1 MNTKITRIRGLLAT
15 AGVLALL
22 AGATPASAYILTVG
36 GVAAPSGG
44 GLTTGVA
51 GATVLTFDS
60 LTTPMTGSF
69 TYDGV
74 AFSGGG
80 EVVLGSTS
88 GQFASPAGDTTNYL
102 VAGGPP
108 SHTGSET
115 LTISGPSSN
124 YFGLY
129 WGSMDSYNTLTFL
142 DGSTVVA
149 TITGGDVAAGGNA
162 NGNQSLLGTN
172 NYVNLFDLPNYD
184 KVVLS
189 STNPNFEVDN
199 VAFGAVS
206 TVPEPGTLALLGAGL
221 IGLGFIRRRRAL

>member
-1 MNTKITRIRGLLAT
+1 MKLTLTPRIKGLLAT

-22 AGATPASAYILTVG
+22 VGALPASAYTLTVG
-36 GVAAPSGG
+36 GVVVPNG
-44 GLTTGVA
+44 GLTTALSGT
-51 GATVLTFDS
+51 TVLTFNS

-69 TYDGV
+69 TYNGV

-80 EVVLGSTS
+80 EVILGSSS

-108 SHTGSET
+108 SYVGSET
-115 LTISGPSSN
+115 LNISGPSSD

-129 WGSMDSYNTLTFL
+129 WGSMDTYNTLTFL
-142 DGSTVVA
+142 NGATVVA
-149 TITGGDVAAGGNA
+149 TVTGSEVAAGGNA

-172 NYVNLFDLPNYD
+172 NYVNLFNLPSYD
-184 KVVLS
+184 SVVLS
-189 STNPNFEVDN
+189 SNSPNFEVDN
-199 VAFGAVS
+199 IAFG

-221 IGLGFIRRRRAL
+221 IGIGFIRRRRAV